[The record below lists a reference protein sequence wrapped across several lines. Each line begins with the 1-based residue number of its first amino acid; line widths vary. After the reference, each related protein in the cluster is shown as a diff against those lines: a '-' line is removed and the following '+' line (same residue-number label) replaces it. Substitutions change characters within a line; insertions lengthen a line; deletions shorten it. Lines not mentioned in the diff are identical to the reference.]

1 MFLDALLSRNE
12 RLVAS
17 AAKLAMEGSIPANT
31 FVLDLDAIA
40 ANGEAI
46 RSASSQYGLS
56 IYWMLKQV
64 GRNPLVAQALV
75 RPGTRETVSVD
86 MACADALMTNGFGL
100 GHVGNLVQIANADL
114 PRVLRG
120 DPEVVTTFSVRKAE
134 QIAAVARELGREQAI
149 LLRVADPTVDN
160 YLPGM
165 EGGILLED
173 LSAAAKQIQGIEGVR
188 IAGVTSFPTTSYAAA
203 GRPQSTGNFSTIMRA
218 RDVLERVGV
227 EVQQVNA
234 PGNTSALTVPMQAA
248 GGATHIEP
256 GHGFL
261 GTTPYHLQFDDLP
274 EVPAACYVSEVAHH
288 FGGRAYIYGG
298 GFFVDDPV
306 WLEPNF
312 RRAALVGTTV
322 DELLEHREPFLGSG
336 AGDAEGFGGI
346 DYYGFLDANEERA
359 PIGATVV
366 MGFRMQSFV
375 TRSQIAVIDHPDG
388 EPRLLGIFDQL
399 GRRLPWHE

>member
-120 DPEVVTTFSVRKAE
+120 DPEVVSTFSVRKAE

-165 EGGILLED
+165 EGGILLEE

-188 IAGVTSFPTTSYAAA
+188 IAGVTSFPTMSYAAA
-203 GRPQSTGNFSTIMRA
+203 GQPQSTGNFSTIMRA

-227 EVQQVNA
+227 DVQQVNA
-234 PGNTSALTVPMQAA
+234 PGNTCALTVPMQAA

-336 AGDAEGFGGI
+336 AGDGEGFGGI

-375 TRSQIAVIDHPDG
+375 TRSQIAVIDHLDG